1 MFTARRSPAA
11 RLTAAAAT
19 ALLAGVGLAGCSLVE
34 VAPPTPLSGIAACSL
49 GNTWNLDTANLAEV
63 LTAELA
69 SRGITAV
76 VAVDG
81 SQSLAWDLDSNV
93 VLKTDYTV
101 TSTSGAEGAQTVIT
115 SKHSGT
121 SKGIAYINSEVA
133 IPRDWDGT
141 ALKVTTT
148 ATVSGVDTDPVPYDN
163 VATDIDD
170 SVGVELTC
178 DGSTLT
184 THQRG
189 SDITLTWAKK

>member
-1 MFTARRSPAA
+1 MAGVAVT
-11 RLTAAAAT
+11 
-19 ALLAGVGLAGCSLVE
+19 LLAGVGLAGCSLVE
-34 VAPPTPLSGIAACSL
+34 VAPPAPLSGIAACTL
-49 GNTWNLDTANLAEV
+49 GNTWNLDTGNLAEV

-76 VAVDG
+76 VGVDG
-81 SQSLAWDLDSNV
+81 SQSLDWDLDSKI
-93 VLKTDYTV
+93 VLTTDYTV
-101 TSTSGAEGAQTVIT
+101 TTTSGAEGAQTVIT

-121 SKGIAYINSEVA
+121 SKGIAYINAEVA

-141 ALKVTTT
+141 GLSVTTK

-178 DGSTLT
+178 DGNTLT

-189 SDITLTWAKK
+189 SDVILTWTKK